1 MSLPEVLERIALAC
15 QRAGRDPKE
24 VRLVAVTKGRTV
36 EEIREKV
43 LRYGAF
49 PLGESRVQ
57 EALKKMELL
66 QAEWHLV
73 GSLQRNKAK
82 FAPRFHLIHSLDSL
96 RLAEALEGVG
106 AKAGMRLRVLV
117 EVNLGREPQ
126 KHGFLEEELPEALA
140 RVREMPHLRGPGP
153 HDRAPHGAGRG
164 GPPHLPETFPARRPL
179 WPARALHGHVP
190 GLRVGG
196 GGGGHHG
203 PDRPGPFCRL
213 KGAWT

>member
-1 MSLPEVLERIALAC
+1 MGLPEVLERIALAC

-73 GSLQRNKAK
+73 GPLQRNKAK

-140 RVREMPHLRGPGP
+140 WVREMPHLQVLGLMTVPPMGPEGVVRP
-153 HDRAPHGAGRG
+153 IFRRLSQLADRFG
-164 GPPHLPETFPARRPL
+164 LPERSMGMSQDYEWAVEEGATMVRVG
-179 WPARALHGHVP
+179 RALFV
-190 GLRVGG
+190 
-196 GGGGHHG
+196 
-203 PDRPGPFCRL
+203 D
-213 KGAWT
+213 

>member
-1 MSLPEVLERIALAC
+1 MGLPEVLERIARAC
-15 QRAGRDPKE
+15 QRAGRDPGE

-57 EALKKMELL
+57 EALKKMEVL
-66 QAEWHLV
+66 QAEWHLI
-73 GSLQRNKAK
+73 GPLQRNKAK

-106 AKAGMRLRVLV
+106 AKAGVRLKVLV

-140 RVREMPHLRGPGP
+140 RVREMPHLEVLGLMTVPPIGPEGVVRP
-153 HDRAPHGAGRG
+153 IFRRLSQLADRFG
-164 GPPHLPETFPARRPL
+164 LPERSMGMSEDYEWAVEEGATMVRVG
-179 WPARALHGHVP
+179 RALFV
-190 GLRVGG
+190 
-196 GGGGHHG
+196 
-203 PDRPGPFCRL
+203 D
-213 KGAWT
+213 

>member
-1 MSLPEVLERIALAC
+1 MGLPEVLERIALAC
-15 QRAGRDPKE
+15 RRAGRDPKE

-73 GSLQRNKAK
+73 GPLQRNKAK

-96 RLAEALEGVG
+96 RLAEAREGVG
-106 AKAGMRLRVLV
+106 AKAGMRLGVLL

-140 RVREMPHLRGPGP
+140 RVREMPHLEVLGLMTVPPMGPEGVVRP
-153 HDRAPHGAGRG
+153 IFRRLSQLADRFG
-164 GPPHLPETFPARRPL
+164 LPERSMGMSQDYEWAVEEGATMVRVG
-179 WPARALHGHVP
+179 RALFV
-190 GLRVGG
+190 
-196 GGGGHHG
+196 
-203 PDRPGPFCRL
+203 D
-213 KGAWT
+213 

>member
-15 QRAGRDPKE
+15 RRAGRDPKE

-73 GSLQRNKAK
+73 GPLQRNKAK

-140 RVREMPHLRGPGP
+140 RVREMPHLQVLGLMTVPPMGPEGVIRP
-153 HDRAPHGAGRG
+153 IFRRLSQLADRLG
-164 GPPHLPETFPARRPL
+164 LPERSMGMSQDYEWAVEEGATLVRVG
-179 WPARALHGHVP
+179 RALFV
-190 GLRVGG
+190 
-196 GGGGHHG
+196 
-203 PDRPGPFCRL
+203 D
-213 KGAWT
+213 

>member
-1 MSLPEVLERIALAC
+1 MGLPEVLERIALAC
-15 QRAGRDPKE
+15 RRAGRDPKE

-73 GSLQRNKAK
+73 GPLQRNKAK

-106 AKAGMRLRVLV
+106 AKAGVRLRVLL

-140 RVREMPHLRGPGP
+140 RVREMPHLEVLGLMTVPPMGPEGVVRP
-153 HDRAPHGAGRG
+153 IFRRLSQLADRFG
-164 GPPHLPETFPARRPL
+164 LPERSMGMSQDYEWAVEEGATMVRVG
-179 WPARALHGHVP
+179 RALFV
-190 GLRVGG
+190 
-196 GGGGHHG
+196 
-203 PDRPGPFCRL
+203 D
-213 KGAWT
+213 

>member
-1 MSLPEVLERIALAC
+1 MGLPEVLERIARAC
-15 QRAGRDPKE
+15 QRAGRDPGE
-24 VRLVAVTKGRTV
+24 VRLVAVTKGRAV

-57 EALKKMELL
+57 EALRKMALL
-66 QAEWHLV
+66 EAEWHLI
-73 GSLQRNKAK
+73 GPLQRNKAK

-106 AKAGMRLRVLV
+106 AKAGVRLKVLV

-140 RVREMPHLRGPGP
+140 RVREMPHLEVLGLMTVPPIGPEGVVRP
-153 HDRAPHGAGRG
+153 IFRRLSQLADRFG
-164 GPPHLPETFPARRPL
+164 LPERSMGMSEDYEWAVEEGATMVRVG
-179 WPARALHGHVP
+179 RALFV
-190 GLRVGG
+190 
-196 GGGGHHG
+196 
-203 PDRPGPFCRL
+203 D
-213 KGAWT
+213 

>member
-1 MSLPEVLERIALAC
+1 MGLPEVLERIALAC
-15 QRAGRDPKE
+15 RRAGRDPKE

-73 GSLQRNKAK
+73 GPLQRNKAK

-106 AKAGMRLRVLV
+106 AKAGVRLGVLL

-140 RVREMPHLRGPGP
+140 RVREMPHLQVLGLMTVPPMGPEGVVRP
-153 HDRAPHGAGRG
+153 IFRRLSQLADRFG
-164 GPPHLPETFPARRPL
+164 LPERSMGMSQDYEWAVEEGATMVRVG
-179 WPARALHGHVP
+179 RALFV
-190 GLRVGG
+190 
-196 GGGGHHG
+196 
-203 PDRPGPFCRL
+203 D
-213 KGAWT
+213 

>member
-1 MSLPEVLERIALAC
+1 MGLPEVLERIALAC
-15 QRAGRDPKE
+15 RRAGRDPKE

-73 GSLQRNKAK
+73 GPLQRNKAK

-140 RVREMPHLRGPGP
+140 RVREMPHLQVLGLMTVPPVGPEAVVRP
-153 HDRAPHGAGRG
+153 IFRRLSQLADRFG
-164 GPPHLPETFPARRPL
+164 LPERSMGMSQDYEWAVEEGATMVRVG
-179 WPARALHGHVP
+179 RALFV
-190 GLRVGG
+190 
-196 GGGGHHG
+196 
-203 PDRPGPFCRL
+203 D
-213 KGAWT
+213 

>member
-1 MSLPEVLERIALAC
+1 MGLPEVLERIARAC
-15 QRAGRDPKE
+15 RRAGRDPGE

-57 EALKKMELL
+57 EALKKMEVL
-66 QAEWHLV
+66 QAEWHLI
-73 GSLQRNKAK
+73 GPLQRNKAK

-106 AKAGMRLRVLV
+106 AKAGVRLRVLV

-140 RVREMPHLRGPGP
+140 RVREMPHLEVLGLMTVPPIGPEEVVRP
-153 HDRAPHGAGRG
+153 IFRRLSQLADRFG
-164 GPPHLPETFPARRPL
+164 LPERSMGMSEDYAWAVEEGATMVRVG
-179 WPARALHGHVP
+179 RALFV
-190 GLRVGG
+190 
-196 GGGGHHG
+196 
-203 PDRPGPFCRL
+203 D
-213 KGAWT
+213 